1 MFLSKKLTNKTICLQ
16 IIYSVSIQ
24 VGVTTIIID
33 CKNIAW
39 QVYNIW
45 KRVVKGLRQGGVV
58 LISREFSRFILFFVF
73 IAPDN
78 FHQTAKAFSQRTLA
92 AKIRWLIDTS
102 LVVCQLYTDKKL
114 FFIPTGH
121 TFTAKV
127 LRHWARFCFYFRF
140 YYYPPPPPSSSLS
153 YCFLKQSPAGKKSQH
168 LLWYMSQT

>member
-1 MFLSKKLTNKTICLQ
+1 MASVHYLEAGSKRFKARRGCFNF
-16 IIYSVSIQ
+16 
-24 VGVTTIIID
+24 
-33 CKNIAW
+33 
-39 QVYNIW
+39 
-45 KRVVKGLRQGGVV
+45 KG
-58 LISREFSRFILFFVF
+58 IFAFNFIFRF
-73 IAPDN
+73 IAPVN